1 VSVAPRAV
9 LVHRR
14 TDYEELLERHG
25 TRGQAAFFL
34 STRGRDL
41 EEVQARHAVQ
51 QEAMAAVTAAFPL
64 NWRRGL
70 VERADLPRFL
80 FDPEDIVVIVGQDG
94 LVANVAKYLQ
104 GQVVIGFNP
113 DPSRNP
119 GILVPH
125 QAATASEL
133 LDVVTG
139 PEVGRRIEA
148 RTMVEGVLDDG
159 QRLCALNELY
169 IGHPSHQT
177 ARYSLSL
184 PDGASE
190 HQASSGLLVATGT
203 GATGWCRSAWLERH
217 SALNLPNC
225 TAPDLVWF
233 VREAWPSP
241 ATGARLTEGLLTR
254 GAELAITIES
264 DRLVTFGDGIE
275 ADALPLTWGQTIQV
289 RTARRQLRLLQ

>member
-1 VSVAPRAV
+1 MSVAPRAV

-94 LVANVAKYLQ
+94 LVANVGKYLQ

-125 QAATASEL
+125 QAAAASEL
-133 LDVVTG
+133 LEVVTG

-159 QRLCALNELY
+159 QRISALNELY

>member
-14 TDYEELLERHG
+14 TEYEELLERHG

-41 EEVQARHAVQ
+41 EEVDARHAAQ
-51 QEAMAAVTAAFPL
+51 MEAMTAVTAAIPL
-64 NWRRGL
+64 DWRRGL
-70 VERADLPRFL
+70 VERVDLPRFL

-113 DPSRNP
+113 DPTRNP

-125 QAATASEL
+125 QAGAAAEL
-133 LDVVTG
+133 LEVVTS

-159 QRLCALNELY
+159 QRVRALNELY
-169 IGHPSHQT
+169 IGHPSH
-177 ARYSLSL
+177 
-184 PDGASE
+184 
-190 HQASSGLLVATGT
+190 
-203 GATGWCRSAWLERH
+203 
-217 SALNLPNC
+217 
-225 TAPDLVWF
+225 
-233 VREAWPSP
+233 
-241 ATGARLTEGLLTR
+241 
-254 GAELAITIES
+254 
-264 DRLVTFGDGIE
+264 
-275 ADALPLTWGQTIQV
+275 
-289 RTARRQLRLLQ
+289 